1 MTYETL
7 HKAMT
12 DALKAGRKDEKNALA
27 GFIAQIQ
34 KTAID
39 KGCRDNITEDLVN
52 AELLKIK
59 KSIQEEM
66 SGGFLEDFIR
76 KFVDEIIVSK
86 IDEDR
91 HNIKLDIYLN
101 LFGRELSKIKGARH
115 IDGSSDDILYLENQ
129 TCNTIEAKRT
139 IDNRNRFIYN
149 VYVESL

>member
-59 KSIQEEM
+59 KSIQEQIDTCPVTRTDLMDKYCYEM
-66 SGGFLEDFIR
+66 AV
-76 KFVDEIIVSK
+76 VDKYAPVMIS
-86 IDEDR
+86 DEDVIR
-91 HNIKLDIYLN
+91 
-101 LFGRELSKIKGARH
+101 GRIVEIVGSETVDKKQRGMVMKAIKGEVANGVFYDMAAVNKV
-115 IDGSSDDILYLENQ
+115 IGEML
-129 TCNTIEAKRT
+129 
-139 IDNRNRFIYN
+139 
-149 VYVESL
+149 V

>member
-12 DALKAGRKDEKNALA
+12 EALKAGRKDEKNALA

-59 KSIQEEM
+59 KSIQEQIDTCPVTRTDLMDKYCYEM
-66 SGGFLEDFIR
+66 AG
-76 KFVDEIIVSK
+76 VDKYAPVMIS
-86 IDEDR
+86 DEDVIR
-91 HNIKLDIYLN
+91 
-101 LFGRELSKIKGARH
+101 GRIVEIVGGETVDKKQRGMVMKAIKGEVANGVFYDMAAVNKV
-115 IDGSSDDILYLENQ
+115 IGEML
-129 TCNTIEAKRT
+129 
-139 IDNRNRFIYN
+139 
-149 VYVESL
+149 V

>member
-12 DALKAGRKDEKNALA
+12 EALKAGRKDEKNALA

-59 KSIQEEM
+59 KSIQEQIDTCPVTRTDLMNKYCYEM
-66 SGGFLEDFIR
+66 AVVDKYAPVMISNEDVIRGRIVEIVGGET
-76 KFVDEIIVSK
+76 VDKKQRGMVMK
-86 IDEDR
+86 V
-91 HNIKLDIYLN
+91 
-101 LFGRELSKIKGARH
+101 IKGEVANGVFYDMAAVNKV
-115 IDGSSDDILYLENQ
+115 IGEML
-129 TCNTIEAKRT
+129 
-139 IDNRNRFIYN
+139 
-149 VYVESL
+149 V

>member
-12 DALKAGRKDEKNALA
+12 EALKAGRKDEKNALA

-59 KSIQEEM
+59 KSIQEQIDTCPVTRTDLMDKYCYEM
-66 SGGFLEDFIR
+66 AV
-76 KFVDEIIVSK
+76 VDKYAPVMIS
-86 IDEDR
+86 DEDVIR
-91 HNIKLDIYLN
+91 GSTVEIVGGETVNKKQR
-101 LFGRELSKIKGARH
+101 GMVMKAIKGEVANGVFYDMAAVNKV
-115 IDGSSDDILYLENQ
+115 IGEML
-129 TCNTIEAKRT
+129 
-139 IDNRNRFIYN
+139 
-149 VYVESL
+149 V

>member
-59 KSIQEEM
+59 KSIQEQIDTCPVTRTDLMDKYCYEM
-66 SGGFLEDFIR
+66 AV
-76 KFVDEIIVSK
+76 VDKYAPVMIS
-86 IDEDR
+86 DEDVIR
-91 HNIKLDIYLN
+91 
-101 LFGRELSKIKGARH
+101 GRIAEIVGSETVDKKQRGMVMKAIKGEVANGVFYDMAAVNKV
-115 IDGSSDDILYLENQ
+115 IGEML
-129 TCNTIEAKRT
+129 
-139 IDNRNRFIYN
+139 
-149 VYVESL
+149 V

>member
-12 DALKAGRKDEKNALA
+12 DALKAGRKEEKNAIA

-59 KSIQEEM
+59 KSIQEQIDTCPIARQDLLDKYCGEM
-66 SGGFLEDFIR
+66 AILTKYTPIVIADEFVIRDRITQIVGGE
-76 KFVDEIIVSK
+76 
-86 IDEDR
+86 
-91 HNIKLDIYLN
+91 
-101 LFGRELSKIKGARH
+101 
-115 IDGSSDDILYLENQ
+115 
-129 TCNTIEAKRT
+129 T
-139 IDNRNRFIYN
+139 IDKKQRGLVMKHFKGEVANGVFYDMAVVNK
-149 VYVESL
+149 VVGEMLA

>member
-12 DALKAGRKDEKNALA
+12 EALKACRKDEKNALA

-59 KSIQEEM
+59 KSIQEQIDTCPVTRTDLMDKYCYEM
-66 SGGFLEDFIR
+66 AV
-76 KFVDEIIVSK
+76 VDKYAPVMIS
-86 IDEDR
+86 DEDVIR
-91 HNIKLDIYLN
+91 SRIVEIVGSETVDKKQR
-101 LFGRELSKIKGARH
+101 GMVMKVIKGEVANGVFYDMAAVNKV
-115 IDGSSDDILYLENQ
+115 IGEML
-129 TCNTIEAKRT
+129 
-139 IDNRNRFIYN
+139 
-149 VYVESL
+149 V

>member
-59 KSIQEEM
+59 KSIQEQIDTCPVTRADLMNKYCYEM
-66 SGGFLEDFIR
+66 AVVDKYAPVMISNEDVIRGRIIEIVGGET
-76 KFVDEIIVSK
+76 VDKKQRGMVMK
-86 IDEDR
+86 V
-91 HNIKLDIYLN
+91 
-101 LFGRELSKIKGARH
+101 IKGEVTNGVFYDMAAVNKV
-115 IDGSSDDILYLENQ
+115 IGEML
-129 TCNTIEAKRT
+129 
-139 IDNRNRFIYN
+139 
-149 VYVESL
+149 V

>member
-12 DALKAGRKDEKNALA
+12 EALKAGRKDEKNALA

-59 KSIQEEM
+59 KSIQEQIDTCPVTRTDLMDKYCYEM
-66 SGGFLEDFIR
+66 AV
-76 KFVDEIIVSK
+76 VDKYAPVMIS
-86 IDEDR
+86 DEDVIR
-91 HNIKLDIYLN
+91 
-101 LFGRELSKIKGARH
+101 GRIVEIVGGETVDKKQRGMIMKAIKGEVANGVFYDMAAVNKV
-115 IDGSSDDILYLENQ
+115 IGEML
-129 TCNTIEAKRT
+129 
-139 IDNRNRFIYN
+139 
-149 VYVESL
+149 V

>member
-1 MTYETL
+1 MTYKTL

-59 KSIQEEM
+59 KSIQEQIDTCPVTRTDLMNKYCYEM
-66 SGGFLEDFIR
+66 AVVDKYAPVMISNEDVIRGRIVEIVGGET
-76 KFVDEIIVSK
+76 VDKKQRGMVMK
-86 IDEDR
+86 V
-91 HNIKLDIYLN
+91 
-101 LFGRELSKIKGARH
+101 IKGEVAN
-115 IDGSSDDILYLENQ
+115 GV
-129 TCNTIEAKRT
+129 
-139 IDNRNRFIYN
+139 FYN
-149 VYVESL
+149 MAAVNKVIGEMLV

>member
-12 DALKAGRKDEKNALA
+12 EALKAGRKDEKNALA

-59 KSIQEEM
+59 KSIQEQIDTCPVTRIDLMDKYCYEM
-66 SGGFLEDFIR
+66 AV
-76 KFVDEIIVSK
+76 VDKYAPVMVS
-86 IDEDR
+86 DEDVIR
-91 HNIKLDIYLN
+91 
-101 LFGRELSKIKGARH
+101 GRIVEIVGSETVDKKQRGMVMKAIKG
-115 IDGSSDDILYLENQ
+115 
-129 TCNTIEAKRT
+129 EATNGVFYDMAAVNKV
-139 IDNRNRFIYN
+139 IGEML
-149 VYVESL
+149 V

>member
-12 DALKAGRKDEKNALA
+12 EALKAGRKDEKNALA

-59 KSIQEEM
+59 KSIQEQIDTCPVSRQDLMDKYCYEM
-66 SGGFLEDFIR
+66 AVVNEYAPIVISDEFVIR
-76 KFVDEIIVSK
+76 DKITQIAGSEIIDKKQRGMVMK
-86 IDEDR
+86 A
-91 HNIKLDIYLN
+91 
-101 LFGRELSKIKGARH
+101 FKGEVANGVFYDMAAVNKV
-115 IDGSSDDILYLENQ
+115 IGEML
-129 TCNTIEAKRT
+129 
-139 IDNRNRFIYN
+139 
-149 VYVESL
+149 V

>member
-12 DALKAGRKDEKNALA
+12 EALKAGRKDEKNALA

-59 KSIQEEM
+59 KSIQEQIDTCPVTRTDLMDKYCYEM
-66 SGGFLEDFIR
+66 AV
-76 KFVDEIIVSK
+76 VDKYAPVMVS
-86 IDEDR
+86 DEDVIR
-91 HNIKLDIYLN
+91 SRIVEIVGGETVDKKQR
-101 LFGRELSKIKGARH
+101 GMVMKAIKGEVANGVFYDMAAVNKV
-115 IDGSSDDILYLENQ
+115 IGEML
-129 TCNTIEAKRT
+129 
-139 IDNRNRFIYN
+139 
-149 VYVESL
+149 V

>member
-12 DALKAGRKDEKNALA
+12 EALKAGRKDEKNALA

-59 KSIQEEM
+59 KSIQEQIDTCPVTRTDLMDKYCYEM
-66 SGGFLEDFIR
+66 AV
-76 KFVDEIIVSK
+76 VDKYAPVMVS
-86 IDEDR
+86 DEDVIR
-91 HNIKLDIYLN
+91 
-101 LFGRELSKIKGARH
+101 GRIVEIVGGETVDKKQRGMVMKAIKGEVANGVFYDMAAVNKV
-115 IDGSSDDILYLENQ
+115 IGEML
-129 TCNTIEAKRT
+129 
-139 IDNRNRFIYN
+139 
-149 VYVESL
+149 V

>member
-12 DALKAGRKDEKNALA
+12 EALKAGRKDEKNALA

-59 KSIQEEM
+59 KSIQEQIDTCPVIRTDLMDKYCYEM
-66 SGGFLEDFIR
+66 AV
-76 KFVDEIIVSK
+76 VDKYAPVMIS
-86 IDEDR
+86 DEDVIR
-91 HNIKLDIYLN
+91 
-101 LFGRELSKIKGARH
+101 GRIVEIVGGETVDKKQRGMVMKAIKGEVANGVFYDMAAVNKV
-115 IDGSSDDILYLENQ
+115 IGEML
-129 TCNTIEAKRT
+129 
-139 IDNRNRFIYN
+139 
-149 VYVESL
+149 V

>member
-12 DALKAGRKDEKNALA
+12 EALKAGRKDEKNALA

-59 KSIQEEM
+59 KSIQEQIDTCPVTRTDLMDKYCYEM
-66 SGGFLEDFIR
+66 AV
-76 KFVDEIIVSK
+76 VDKYAPVMIS
-86 IDEDR
+86 DEDVIR
-91 HNIKLDIYLN
+91 
-101 LFGRELSKIKGARH
+101 GRIVEIVGGETVDKKQRGMVMKAIKGEVANGVFYDMAAVNKV
-115 IDGSSDDILYLENQ
+115 IGEML
-129 TCNTIEAKRT
+129 
-139 IDNRNRFIYN
+139 
-149 VYVESL
+149 V

>member
-12 DALKAGRKDEKNALA
+12 EALKAGRKDEKNALA

-59 KSIQEEM
+59 KSIQEQIDTCPVTRTDLMDKYCYEM
-66 SGGFLEDFIR
+66 AV
-76 KFVDEIIVSK
+76 VDKYAPVMVS
-86 IDEDR
+86 DEDVIR
-91 HNIKLDIYLN
+91 
-101 LFGRELSKIKGARH
+101 GRIAEIVGGETVDKKQRGMVMKAIKGEVANGVFYDMAAVNKV
-115 IDGSSDDILYLENQ
+115 IGEML
-129 TCNTIEAKRT
+129 
-139 IDNRNRFIYN
+139 
-149 VYVESL
+149 V

>member
-59 KSIQEEM
+59 KSIQEQIDTCPVTRTDLMNKYCYEM
-66 SGGFLEDFIR
+66 AVVDKYAPVMISNEDVIRGRIVEIVGGET
-76 KFVDEIIVSK
+76 VDKKQRGMVMK
-86 IDEDR
+86 V
-91 HNIKLDIYLN
+91 
-101 LFGRELSKIKGARH
+101 IKGEVANGVFYDMATVNKV
-115 IDGSSDDILYLENQ
+115 IGEML
-129 TCNTIEAKRT
+129 
-139 IDNRNRFIYN
+139 
-149 VYVESL
+149 V